1 MGAGPIMF
9 GAETGALWGWAGL
22 GLAGPGWAGGELKVG
37 ERRVYLFPSSVYPT

>member
-1 MGAGPIMF
+1 MGRRQARFGAG
-9 GAETGALWGWAGL
+9 LGWAGL